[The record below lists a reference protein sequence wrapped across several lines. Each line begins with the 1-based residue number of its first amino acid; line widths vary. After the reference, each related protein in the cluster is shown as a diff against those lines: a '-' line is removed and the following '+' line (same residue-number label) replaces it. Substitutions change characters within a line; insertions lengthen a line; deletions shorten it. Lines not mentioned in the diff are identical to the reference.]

1 MVYGLGQ
8 ILSSLASFL
17 LLPVYTRH
25 LSPGDYGYIAILD
38 LTAGVL
44 GILIGSGISA
54 ALTRYHFDV
63 EDEGVRDQVWWTGLS
78 IVTLLASVLIV
89 PAWLWREELAEWT
102 LGPTGGR
109 GGWYYSLVLPTI
121 WCAALGQVLQTYLR
135 VRKWSGLF
143 VGFSVVRLLSNIALN
158 VYFLV
163 VLGRGVEGILL
174 GNLLAG
180 ATMTLALL
188 LLFVAS
194 RGRFAFARPLAGQ
207 LMAFGAPLVVT
218 ALLSLAMHQAN
229 RLFLRMFV
237 GMDQVGIYSLA
248 CQIGQGVNS
257 LYLLPFGMIW
267 PVFAYE
273 IAHRPDA
280 KAI

>member
-1 MVYGLGQ
+1 
-8 ILSSLASFL
+8 
-17 LLPVYTRH
+17 
-25 LSPGDYGYIAILD
+25 
-38 LTAGVL
+38 
-44 GILIGSGISA
+44 
-54 ALTRYHFDV
+54 
-63 EDEGVRDQVWWTGLS
+63 
-78 IVTLLASVLIV
+78 
-89 PAWLWREELAEWT
+89 
-102 LGPTGGR
+102 
-109 GGWYYSLVLPTI
+109 
-121 WCAALGQVLQTYLR
+121 
-135 VRKWSGLF
+135 
-143 VGFSVVRLLSNIALN
+143 
-158 VYFLV
+158 
-163 VLGRGVEGILL
+163 
-174 GNLLAG
+174 
-180 ATMTLALL
+180 TMTLALL

-280 KAI
+280 KAIFVRVFEYFFYGLCLIMLGIALFIEAVLGWMVTADFIAAAALIPVVCLSYIFFSLHEHFRLP